1 MRLYCLMWT
10 MNKRNLAGFAL
21 AQAALL
27 YLTTAAAQGQI
38 NVTGRILDNTCV
50 VSVASQ
56 SQTVRM
62 ETEGSKT
69 FFRPGDTGTDNA
81 FSVVLERCG
90 PAAKA
95 VTLGFA
101 GTANTLNP
109 ALLAIPGGT
118 RSASGLGIGLFED
131 DGTAIPLNGPARKRT
146 LQGGA
151 PRVEL
156 KYTAR
161 YVAVSVPVRP
171 GRAAASVTFTHTYD

>member
-1 MRLYCLMWT
+1 
-10 MNKRNLAGFAL
+10 MNKRIVAGTVL
-21 AQAALL
+21 AQAVLL
-27 YLTTAAAQGQI
+27 YAATAAAQGRI

-62 ETEGSKT
+62 ETEGNKT

-90 PAAKA
+90 PAAKG
-95 VTLGFA
+95 VTLGFT
-101 GTANTLNP
+101 GTADALNP
-109 ALLAIPGGT
+109 ALVAVPSGAG
-118 RSASGLGIGLFED
+118 SASGLGIGLYED
-131 DGTAIPLNGPARKRT
+131 DGTAIALNGPARKRA

-151 PRVEL
+151 TRVEL